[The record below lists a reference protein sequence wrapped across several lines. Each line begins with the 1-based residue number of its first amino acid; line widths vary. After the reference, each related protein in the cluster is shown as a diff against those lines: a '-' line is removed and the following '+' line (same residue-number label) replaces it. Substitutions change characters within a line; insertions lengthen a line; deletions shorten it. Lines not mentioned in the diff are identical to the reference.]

1 MKIKNYIDCANLSDN
16 CLKTEQ
22 LQYLKNVII
31 ANLPTKRILEVAS
44 VLMVRLADDSVYL
57 IKNRNSNEE
66 IIEDVDFKVI
76 AAPDYAGCNNH
87 LDKMYRTMELLN
99 VEKAFLYEMKE
110 WRYDENYGFIE
121 S

>member
-1 MKIKNYIDCANLSDN
+1 MKIKNYIDCVNLSDN
-16 CLKTEQ
+16 GWKSEQ
-22 LQYLKNVII
+22 LQDLKNVII
-31 ANLPTKRILEVAS
+31 AHLPTKRILEVAS